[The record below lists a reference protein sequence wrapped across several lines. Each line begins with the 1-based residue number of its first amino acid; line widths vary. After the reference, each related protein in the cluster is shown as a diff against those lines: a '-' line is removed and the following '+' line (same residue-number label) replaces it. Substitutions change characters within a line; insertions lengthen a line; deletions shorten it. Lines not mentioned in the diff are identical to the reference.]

1 MCGRT
6 VFTLSKRR
14 VARVSS
20 ISDPNRI
27 PESIGGCKSYNVC
40 PTDKLVC
47 LVEELQT
54 GMRTIQLMKW
64 GIEPRFSSSQTLS
77 TINARI
83 EGVRTSKLY
92 SLLIDRHRCVVL
104 VDAFYEWDQRTP
116 KHTPYLI
123 RFRDDVKESPI
134 LSTEQLGVD
143 DSPPTPDPEAVLPQ
157 GVSPLFLAAIYD
169 SPPVSGGLSCSILT
183 TDSHGPTAKVH
194 TRMPVFLSPQT
205 ALAWLSGLPFDDIVG
220 QVIKKCREISEDLF
234 CTEVSPLVNSI
245 SNKSREVTLPV
256 SEQKK
261 RSFEKGLGRF
271 FQVSSKKEEP
281 DPKKVKTE

>member
-1 MCGRT
+1 
-6 VFTLSKRR
+6 
-14 VARVSS
+14 
-20 ISDPNRI
+20 
-27 PESIGGCKSYNVC
+27 
-40 PTDKLVC
+40 
-47 LVEELQT
+47 
-54 GMRTIQLMKW
+54 MRTIQLMKW
-64 GIEPRFSSSQTLS
+64 GIEPRFATSQTLS

-83 EGVRTSKLY
+83 EGIRTSKVY
-92 SLLIDRHRCVVL
+92 SPLIDRHRCVAL

-134 LSTEQLGVD
+134 LGNEQLGVD

-169 SPPVSGGLSCSILT
+169 SHPVSGGLSCSILT
-183 TDSHGPTAKVH
+183 TDSYGPTAKVH
-194 TRMPVFLSPQT
+194 TRMPVFLTPET
-205 ALAWLSGLPFDDIVG
+205 AQAWLTGHPFDDIAG
-220 QVIKKCREISEDLF
+220 QVIKKCRELSEELF

-245 SNKSREVTLPV
+245 SNQSREVTLPV

-271 FQVSSKKEEP
+271 FQVNPKKEEP
-281 DPKKVKTE
+281 GSKKVKLE